1 MKKIGFLG
9 LLFCNCIFLFGQS
22 VSKTIQLLPDTGQ
35 TTSYTTTFG
44 EDHDYLI
51 NTPSFTNNNNGII
64 TDNVTGL
71 MWQQV
76 DGGQMTH
83 ENAIVYCDNLVLGG
97 YSDWRLPTPIEAY
110 SILNHQNANP
120 AINTTYFSSLT
131 TPGAEYWWTSLFE
144 NNSTTKVWCTNAGG
158 GIGNHPKTETI
169 DAGGTKRFNARA
181 VRNVTTPTTITNHFT
196 DNGNGTI
203 TDNLTQLV
211 WQKTPNPNVVTWE
224 QALTY
229 AEGLTIGTTSDW
241 RLPNIK
247 ELQSINNELTTNPS
261 VFLPYFSNVGVHNY
275 WSSTSLPNQ
284 TTKSWYWNTQFGIT
298 TYDVKTNSNYV
309 LCVSG
314 NPSLSLQTIES
325 HTSIKIAP
333 NPSSD
338 FVLISFPS
346 YTTSEK
352 IEIVDALGKI
362 VLNKEI
368 VINSNEYLLD
378 IERISQGMYYLSIIN
393 GNIKNTYKIIK
404 KN

>member
-51 NTPSFTNNNNGII
+51 NNPSFTNNNNGTIL
-64 TDNVTGL
+64 DNVTGL

-97 YSDWRLPTPIEAY
+97 YSDWRLPTPIEAF

-131 TPGAEYWWTSLFE
+131 TPGAEYWWTSVFE

-158 GIGNHPKTETI
+158 GIGNHPKSETI

-196 DNGNGTI
+196 DNGDGTI

-211 WQKTPNPNVVTWE
+211 WQNILNPNVVTWE
-224 QALTY
+224 QALIY

-247 ELQSINNELTTNPS
+247 ELQSINNELATNPS
-261 VFLPYFSNVGVHNY
+261 VFLPYFSNVGIHNY
-275 WSSTSLPNQ
+275 WSSTTLPNQ
-284 TTKSWYWNTQFGIT
+284 TLSAWYWNTQFGIT

-309 LCVSG
+309 LCVRG
-314 NPSLSLQTIES
+314 TPVLANAQFLSDTDS
-325 HTSIKIAP
+325 KIYP
-333 NPSSD
+333 NPTSN
-338 FVLISFPS
+338 FVLLSFQNEVNLLQIQITNSFGQIIYSNEVKP
-346 YTTSEK
+346 
-352 IEIVDALGKI
+352 I
-362 VLNKEI
+362 
-368 VINSNEYLLD
+368 SNEYKIDLQEFSEGL
-378 IERISQGMYYLSIIN
+378 YYLSIIN

-404 KN
+404 KK